1 MKTGLRR
8 LLLLVPVL
16 AAMALAAC
24 QDREPEQPAFDNEE
38 NAAQVPEPDNVM
50 PAPEPEAEPDNALN
64 VARAAPPP
72 EISDEQQ
79 MLDDA
84 AAVGMTARLPRDGSG
99 EPHQGAPAADKGDLS
114 TGRNGGEAGQNP

>member
-8 LLLLVPVL
+8 LLPLVPVL

-24 QDREPEQPAFDNEE
+24 HDREPEQPAFDNEE
-38 NAAQVPEPDNVM
+38 NAAEVPEPENVM
-50 PAPEPEAEPDNALN
+50 PAPEPEAEPDNTQN

-99 EPHQGAPAADKGDLS
+99 GQVSGEAA
-114 TGRNGGEAGQNP
+114 TGRNGGEVGQNP